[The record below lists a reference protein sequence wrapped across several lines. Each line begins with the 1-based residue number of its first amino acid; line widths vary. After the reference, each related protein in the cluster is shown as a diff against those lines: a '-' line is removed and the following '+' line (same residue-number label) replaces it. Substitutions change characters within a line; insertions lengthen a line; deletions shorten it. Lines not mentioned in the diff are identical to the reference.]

1 MEKALRKV
9 YNSPKLALL
18 LKIVSVISVI
28 LTVFAYAAILF
39 HAFYQSRKE
48 GLTIL
53 LPTAIPFI
61 LVTILRRIIN
71 APRPYEIYDFY
82 KIKPKEKSGRSFPSR
97 HVFSAFVIGVTS
109 LIYSL
114 ELGLLV
120 LIFGAFLAAA
130 RVLLGI
136 HFMRDVIAGAVIGA
150 ISGLIGIFGVYYTVF
165 MLY

>member
-9 YNSPKLALL
+9 YNSRKLTLL
-18 LKIVSVISVI
+18 LKTVSVISVI
-28 LTVFAYAAILF
+28 LTVFAYSAILF

-53 LPTAIPFI
+53 LPTAIPFLLI
-61 LVTILRRIIN
+61 TIIRRLIN
-71 APRPYEIYDFY
+71 APRPYELYDFY

-97 HVFSAFVIGVTS
+97 HVFSAFVIGTTS
-109 LIYSL
+109 LIYTL
-114 ELGLLV
+114 ELGFLV
-120 LIFGAFLAAA
+120 LIFAALMAAA

-136 HFMRDVIAGAVIGA
+136 HFIRDVVAGAVIGA
-150 ISGLIGIFGVYYTVF
+150 ISGAIGIFGVYYTVF